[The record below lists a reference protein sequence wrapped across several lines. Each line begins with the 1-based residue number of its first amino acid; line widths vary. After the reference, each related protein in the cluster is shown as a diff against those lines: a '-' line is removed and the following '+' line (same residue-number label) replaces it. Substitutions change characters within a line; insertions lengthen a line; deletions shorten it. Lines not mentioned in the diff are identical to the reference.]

1 LTTVSLSHR
10 RPLAARLGPPLVAG
24 LLLACAFVGLF
35 TAAVHAP
42 RPNGVGVAVVAPPP
56 MERQLDRGLD
66 RAVPGGFDLERYRS
80 APAAR
85 RALLDQRVS
94 GVLVVAGARPTL
106 LVASA
111 AGAPTAEAVRGTF
124 AAAFGRRLAVV
135 DARPLPAND
144 GRGLSA
150 FFLVAG
156 TTVASVLFGALL
168 FFFARGV
175 DARVRVGAL
184 IAFAGLAG
192 LVVALTAD
200 VVVGALTGAFLA
212 VAGLTAL
219 LALAVAAPTAALTQL
234 LGLPGVGLS
243 ALVLMLVAL
252 PSSGGPVGAQ
262 LMPGFYE
269 TLAHAL
275 PGGAALTALRSAV
288 YFDGAAIW
296 GLVAVLGAWAVA
308 GLVVELAAAGRRQR
322 EAA

>member
-1 LTTVSLSHR
+1 
-10 RPLAARLGPPLVAG
+10 VAG

-42 RPNGVGVAVVAPPP
+42 RPNGVAVAVVAPARV
-56 MERQLDRGLD
+56 EQRLEAGLD
-66 RAVPGGFDLERYRS
+66 RAMPGRFDLERYPS
-80 APAAR
+80 AAAAR
-85 RALLDQRVS
+85 RALLDQDVS
-94 GVLVVAGARPTL
+94 GVVMVTGRRPRL

-111 AGAPTAEAVRGTF
+111 ASAPTAEAVRAGF
-124 AAAFGRRLAVV
+124 VAALGGRLAVV
-135 DARPLPAND
+135 DARPLPAHD

-150 FFLVAG
+150 FFTVAG

-175 DARVRVGAL
+175 DTRLRVAAL
-184 IAFAGLAG
+184 IAFALLAG

-262 LMPGFYE
+262 LLPGFYAAL
-269 TLAHAL
+269 THAL

-288 YFDGAAIW
+288 YFDGAAIG
-296 GLVAVLGAWAVA
+296 GLVAVLAAWALA
-308 GLVVELAAAGRRQR
+308 GLVLEIAASGRRPR
-322 EAA
+322 AAT